1 MFHRIGGIAVALA
14 GALAILAAPAA
25 AVITNAPAPAEPS
38 KIKVETFAK
47 GLEHPWGL
55 QFLPD
60 GRLLVTERA
69 GRMRL
74 VSKDGKLSPAILEGL
89 PAVAAVGQGGLLD
102 VLLAP
107 DFAKSGTIYLSYGEP
122 RGSAENGTSVAR
134 ARLVTDRKATAPTSK
149 T

>member
-14 GALAILAAPAA
+14 GALASLASPAA

-38 KIKVETFAK
+38 KIKAESFAR

-107 DFAKSGTIYLSYGEP
+107 DFAKSGTIYFSYGDP
-122 RGSAENGTSVAR
+122 LIVI
-134 ARLVTDRKATAPTSK
+134 K
-149 T
+149 